1 MLKSLLEK
9 AKARATRPVSI
20 RLSVADIELAKNIAD
35 KRGTGYQTV
44 IKEALHYGL
53 KRAGQFLFC
62 VLLRDRM
69 LPLIAILA
77 GAECSHTA
85 RRSAETLYR
94 GMNAGREERTG
105 T

>member
-53 KRAGQFLFC
+53 KRAG
-62 VLLRDRM
+62 
-69 LPLIAILA
+69 
-77 GAECSHTA
+77 
-85 RRSAETLYR
+85 
-94 GMNAGREERTG
+94 
-105 T
+105 